1 MTDQSALTLVNPQNG
16 NLAFKV
22 FPFTDNSYFD
32 HVQRNNYFTLIW
44 LKAGMG
50 KVKADFSEHSFEANT
65 LFAFSPYQPY
75 MFLPDGEIEGIVINF
90 HSDFFCIHKHHQ
102 EVACNGVLFHNIYKP
117 PYLHIDE
124 ITAHSFNMLIDQ
136 IRTEMQIHG
145 LAQHE
150 LLVSYLKIFLI
161 TASRL
166 KKQQQPD
173 AEKALA
179 NNPEPFI
186 LQKLKDNIELH
197 FKTKHSPSNYA
208 DLLNITPKALAKL
221 AKNHF
226 NKTLTDLIAERIIME
241 AKRELY
247 LSNKA
252 VKEIA
257 YELGYD
263 DESYFSRFFKTNT
276 SISPQVFRDT
286 VGFNKAA
293 TG

>member
-1 MTDQSALTLVNPQNG
+1 MTEQAALTLVNPQNG
-16 NLAFKV
+16 NLAFKI
-22 FPFTDNSYFD
+22 FSFTDNRHFD
-32 HVQRNNYFTLIW
+32 YLQRNNYFTIIW
-44 LKAGMG
+44 LKAGKG
-50 KVKADFSEHSFEANT
+50 KIKADFSEHEFEANT

-75 MFLPDGEIEGIVINF
+75 MLLPNGEIEGVVINF
-90 HSDFFCIHKHHQ
+90 HSDFFCIHKHHR

-117 PYLHIDE
+117 PYLRIDE
-124 ITAHSFNMLIDQ
+124 NSAATFNMLIEQ
-136 IRTEMQIHG
+136 LRTEMQIPA
-145 LAQHE
+145 LAQYE

-161 TASRL
+161 NASRL
-166 KKQQQPD
+166 KIQQHPD
-173 AEKALA
+173 AEKAVA
-179 NNPEPFI
+179 DNPEPFI

-208 DLLNITPKALAKL
+208 DLLNITPKALGKIT
-221 AKNHF
+221 KTHF

-276 SISPQVFRDT
+276 SISPQMFRDT
-286 VGFNKAA
+286 VGYNRENA
-293 TG
+293 

>member
-1 MTDQSALTLVNPQNG
+1 MTDQPALTLVNPQNG

-22 FPFTDNSYFD
+22 FSFTDNSYFD
-32 HVQRNNYFTLIW
+32 YLQRNNYFTMIW
-44 LKAGMG
+44 LKVG
-50 KVKADFSEHSFEANT
+50 KGKIKADFSEHEFKANT

-75 MFLPDGEIEGIVINF
+75 MLLPDGDIEGVAINF
-90 HSDFFCIHKHHQ
+90 HTDFFCIHKHHR

-117 PYLHIDE
+117 PYLYIDDNSA
-124 ITAHSFNMLIDQ
+124 ITFNMLIEQ
-136 IRTEMQIHG
+136 IRTEMQVPA
-145 LAQHE
+145 LAQYE

-166 KKQQQPD
+166 KLQQQPD
-173 AEKALA
+173 AEKAIA
-179 NNPEPFI
+179 DNPEPFI

-208 DLLNITPKALAKL
+208 DLLNITPKALGKIT
-221 AKNHF
+221 KTHF
-226 NKTLTDLIAERIIME
+226 NKTLTDLIAERIVME

-276 SISPQVFRDT
+276 SISPQTFRDT
-286 VGFNKAA
+286 VGFNRDA
-293 TG
+293 